1 MNLKLIAFFALLT
14 GLSSSL
20 CAQSPEDLPGSKDP
34 AGLKRYEGTR
44 TTLYEE
50 KVFGSYTLP
59 LGKLTKK
66 PGNVNLFAK
75 SLPLE
80 GKITKVTYVSKDP
93 NRTALEVFKNYQ
105 SELAAGGWE
114 TLWEGT
120 GEELSAGKGMLF
132 QSLFANRPGGTFG
145 ICHPGARYLAAK
157 KGGAHLALFV
167 ANYKAGTV
175 TPKDLQPQPG
185 VPVIAVDLIE
195 TQTMEEKMVLV
206 KAEEM
211 ASGIIQ
217 QGSVNL
223 YGFHFDTGSA
233 ALKPESDVTLDEVAK
248 LLKSDPALRLLVVGH
263 TDTVGKFEGNIE
275 LSQNR
280 AASVV
285 AALSK
290 RLPSAASRLTP
301 CGVGYQC
308 PIASNSSDEGRA
320 KNRRVALV
328 KVEN

>member
-1 MNLKLIAFFALLT
+1 MKSYLLSLFAVFT
-14 GLSSSL
+14 GFATWLP
-20 CAQSPEDLPGSKDP
+20 AQDSADIPGSKDP

-44 TTLYEE
+44 TTFYEE
-50 KVFGSYTLP
+50 KAFDSYTLP

-66 PGNVNLFAK
+66 PNENIFAK
-75 SLPLE
+75 SLKLE
-80 GKITKVTYVSKDP
+80 GKVTKVSYVSNDP
-93 NRTALEVFKNYQ
+93 QRTALEVFRNYQ
-105 SELAAGGWE
+105 SELSAGGWE

-120 GEELSAGKGMLF
+120 GEELSAGKGLLF
-132 QSLFANRPGGTFG
+132 HSLFANRPGGTFA
-145 ICHPGARYLAAK
+145 ISHPGARFLAAK
-157 KGGAHLALFV
+157 KGGAHVALFV

-175 TPKDLQPQPG
+175 TPKNLQPKPG
-185 VPVIAVDLIE
+185 VPVVALDLIE
-195 TQTMEEKMVLV
+195 TQAMEEKMVLV

-211 ASGIIQ
+211 ATGILQ

-223 YGFHFDTGSA
+223 YGFHFDTASA
-233 ALKPESDVTLDEVAK
+233 ALKPESDATLDEVAK
-248 LLKSDPALRLLVVGH
+248 LLKSDSALRLLVVGH
-263 TDTVGKFEGNIE
+263 TDIVGKFDGNIE

-290 RLPSAASRLTP
+290 RVPSAASRLTP

-308 PIASNSSDEGRA
+308 PIATNSSEEGRA